1 MSSVHPFKV
10 LASRLEREP
19 LWRSEL
25 LDTDLDLKSSSK
37 VGEFLL
43 HAFPDLRLRSSL
55 SNFKS
60 WFNRFSRNYPL
71 TYAAILQAA
80 AIRYQRNRAKRSLVS
95 RLLLNPNAPSTKSAI
110 RTLWESIP
118 VYVVSRLSAPYP
130 PKGFWIVD
138 HDPIWDLWYNHLQYG
153 KQPDARIARRPMM
166 RVDSTALQFDLGP
179 EESGRFNESDGT
191 PVMMVMRD
199 FCSLVE
205 IVSWVNDIV
214 LRNVACQRNVRKE
227 DAGCI
232 VICGWSAGSRSKP
245 AFDFVRNFLTSKSD
259 AEKRSLQYEAAS
271 AFALFW
277 NMVCALGPAEVL
289 SDIEHF
295 LSTTKIYGMDANLHA
310 GGPENVYTVPINGI
324 PITFRNAR
332 MAPPSGVFARNY
344 ARAVHNEV
352 QPHKWSIAWTTFRAS
367 INKELGGHFYNSDY
381 GIRICSAINTAV
393 FWQPEHFHGTSLQD
407 VPPSEKGGPV
417 IQSGL
422 SIVTSSRLPAIF
434 DKFIQGTLPEKQLIR
449 ACFTTEEDLLADR
462 MGRTLSLT

>member
-1 MSSVHPFKV
+1 MSSAPPFKI

-19 LWRSEL
+19 LWRMEL
-25 LDTDLDLKSSSK
+25 LDPDLDLRTPSSSK
-37 VGEFLL
+37 VADFLRNAYPNL
-43 HAFPDLRLRSSL
+43 YLRSSL

-60 WFNRFSRNYPL
+60 WFKRFSRNYPL

-80 AIRYQRNRAKRSLVS
+80 RVRDLRNRAKRALVS
-95 RLLLNPNAPSTKSAI
+95 RLLLNPNSPSTKSAI

-118 VYVVSRLSAPYP
+118 VYIVSRLSTPYP
-130 PKGFWIVD
+130 PKGTWIVD
-138 HDPIWDLWYNHLQYG
+138 HDPIWDVWYNHLQHG
-153 KQPDARIARRPMM
+153 KQPDIRIGRKPMM
-166 RVDSTALQFDLGP
+166 RVDPTALQFDLGP
-179 EESGRFNESDGT
+179 EQSGRFIEANGT
-191 PVMMVMRD
+191 PVMMAIRD
-199 FCSLVE
+199 FCSVAE

-214 LRNVACQRNVRKE
+214 LRNIRKE

-245 AFDFVRNFLTSKSD
+245 AFDFVRNFLSSKSD
-259 AEKRSLQYEAAS
+259 AEKHSLRYEAAS

-277 NMVCALGPAEVL
+277 NMICALGPDEVL

-295 LSTTKIYGMDANLHA
+295 LSTSNIYGMDANLHA
-310 GGPENVYTVPINGI
+310 GGTENIYTVPINGL
-324 PITFRNAR
+324 PITFRDAR

-381 GIRICSAINTAV
+381 GIRIRSATNTAV

-407 VPPSEKGGPV
+407 IPPSEKGGPV

-422 SIVTSSRLPAIF
+422 SIVTSPRLPAIF
-434 DKFIQGTLPEKQLIR
+434 DKFIQGTLAENQLVR
-449 ACFTTEEDLLADR
+449 TCFTSDEDLLADQ
-462 MGRTLSLT
+462 MGHSLSLT

>member
-1 MSSVHPFKV
+1 MMHPFFHTPAMSSVHPFKV

-80 AIRYQRNRAKRSLVS
+80 VIRYQRNCAKRSLVS
-95 RLLLNPNAPSTKSAI
+95 CLLLNPNAPSTKSAI

-191 PVMMVMRD
+191 PVMMVMRN

-214 LRNVACQRNVRKE
+214 LRNVACQRNVR
-227 DAGCI
+227 
-232 VICGWSAGSRSKP
+232 
-245 AFDFVRNFLTSKSD
+245 
-259 AEKRSLQYEAAS
+259 
-271 AFALFW
+271 
-277 NMVCALGPAEVL
+277 VCAHHSNRPFLFLMFFSSLRRRMLAVL
-289 SDIEHF
+289 SYVDG
-295 LSTTKIYGMDANLHA
+295 LLVQDLNLLLISFA
-310 GGPENVYTVPINGI
+310 
-324 PITFRNAR
+324 TF
-332 MAPPSGVFARNY
+332 
-344 ARAVHNEV
+344 
-352 QPHKWSIAWTTFRAS
+352 
-367 INKELGGHFYNSDY
+367 
-381 GIRICSAINTAV
+381 
-393 FWQPEHFHGTSLQD
+393 
-407 VPPSEKGGPV
+407 
-417 IQSGL
+417 
-422 SIVTSSRLPAIF
+422 
-434 DKFIQGTLPEKQLIR
+434 
-449 ACFTTEEDLLADR
+449 
-462 MGRTLSLT
+462 

>member
-1 MSSVHPFKV
+1 
-10 LASRLEREP
+10 
-19 LWRSEL
+19 
-25 LDTDLDLKSSSK
+25 
-37 VGEFLL
+37 
-43 HAFPDLRLRSSL
+43 
-55 SNFKS
+55 
-60 WFNRFSRNYPL
+60 
-71 TYAAILQAA
+71 
-80 AIRYQRNRAKRSLVS
+80 
-95 RLLLNPNAPSTKSAI
+95 
-110 RTLWESIP
+110 
-118 VYVVSRLSAPYP
+118 YP

-191 PVMMVMRD
+191 PVMMVMRN
-199 FCSLVE
+199 FCSLGMCP
-205 IVSWVNDIV
+205 SFQPTFSFPDV
-214 LRNVACQRNVRKE
+214 LFITQKE

-259 AEKRSLQYEAAS
+259 AEKCSLRYEAAS

-310 GGPENVYTVPINGI
+310 GSPENVYTVPINGI

-381 GIRICSAINTAV
+381 GIRIRSAINTVV

-422 SIVTSSRLPAIF
+422 SIVTSSRL
-434 DKFIQGTLPEKQLIR
+434 
-449 ACFTTEEDLLADR
+449 
-462 MGRTLSLT
+462 